1 MITRR
6 EFGLMAAGA
15 GLSVITVGE
24 TNAQGLTK
32 VRAANA
38 SGVIDSQVIFLTV
51 GMNPKVNF
59 YAEEGIQQEIINMS
73 GVSQTI
79 QAVTTGNSE
88 ISPVSP
94 PGLLNIAAKNPDI
107 DLVCAYCWLR
117 RVHWGIGVKPDSPI
131 KSLSELKG
139 KKIGIRNQGDTG
151 FIGAKA
157 MVAELGMDPAKD
169 MEWIPIGEGGPAGN
183 AIHKG
188 SVDAM
193 AYWDGGFARV
203 EAAGFPLRYLD
214 NTPGM
219 QNLFGNAYAVR
230 KSDLAKNKQMLIR
243 YFRAM
248 AKGTVFAHTNPEA
261 SVKLAWEV
269 FPESKPKGMSEA
281 EAMTAAMKIVNV
293 RKDKWLPGSWA
304 KDQRWGAMTKE
315 EWAAQVK
322 FAGLEGKINDV
333 GKYWTDE
340 LIEEI
345 NKFDAKAIADKA
357 RNFKI

>member
-1 MITRR
+1 MLTRR
-6 EFGLMAAGA
+6 DFGLLGASA
-15 GLSVITVGE
+15 GLTLVTVGE

-32 VRAANA
+32 IRAANA

-59 YAEEGIQQEIINMS
+59 YAEEGIQQDIINMS

-94 PGLLNIAAKNPDI
+94 PGLLSIAAKNPEI

-117 RVHWGIGVKPDSPI
+117 QVHWGIGVKPDSPI
-131 KSLSELKG
+131 KTVAELKG
-139 KKIGIRNQGDTG
+139 KKVGIRNQGDTG

-157 MVAELGMDPAKD
+157 MVAELGIDPNKD
-169 MEWIPIGEGGPAGN
+169 LEWIPIGEGGPAGA
-183 AIHKG
+183 AIHNG

-203 EAAGFPLRYLD
+203 EAAGFALRYLP

-219 QNLFGNAYAVR
+219 QHLFGNAYAVR
-230 KSDLAKNKQMLIR
+230 RSDFTKNRATLIR

-248 AKGTVFAHTNPEA
+248 AKGTVFAHANPEA

-269 FPESKPKGMSEA
+269 FPETKPKGLTEA
-281 EAMTAAMKIVNV
+281 DAMVAAMKIVNA

-304 KDQRWGAMTKE
+304 PDKRWGAMTKE

-322 FAGLEGKINDV
+322 FAGLEGRVKDV
-333 GKYWTDE
+333 EKYWTNE
-340 LIEEI
+340 LIDEV

-357 RNFKI
+357 RSFKI